1 MQLLVTTNVNIRSA
15 TQFLQKEE
23 HNLLKISFLED
34 LLELLVVIIVEG
46 FDFSFIKS
54 FNKYFSKPYFNPR
67 HHTLEEKEERNGE
80 KDERRGRKTERK
92 EERGEKNE
100 EKEMKLSR
108 KDERKEERRE
118 KKERKEDVEMK
129 EEKEMV
135 WHRAKSF
142 RTVAEFD
149 AWAYR
154 VHFYQTWAHRPPN
167 IQTMYGV
174 NHFYVCG
181 DPECPAECKV
191 FYHEDWRVTVYRRV
205 TVSHFHLIPEF
216 WIFNQQNNGENGR
229 RNSCMY
235 CLYSGK
241 YFMFLK
247 LFCII

>member
-1 MQLLVTTNVNIRSA
+1 MQLLVTTKFLWINWNFNSHLIFSVNIRSA

-129 EEKEMV
+129 EEKEV
-135 WHRAKSF
+135 
-142 RTVAEFD
+142 
-149 AWAYR
+149 
-154 VHFYQTWAHRPPN
+154 N
-167 IQTMYGV
+167 I
-174 NHFYVCG
+174 F
-181 DPECPAECKV
+181 
-191 FYHEDWRVTVYRRV
+191 
-205 TVSHFHLIPEF
+205 
-216 WIFNQQNNGENGR
+216 
-229 RNSCMY
+229 
-235 CLYSGK
+235 
-241 YFMFLK
+241 FMFFLPFFACASCI
-247 LFCII
+247 LFSSL

>member
-1 MQLLVTTNVNIRSA
+1 MSSASSDAVISHNKRQYKKRYSISPERRTQSPQDQFSRRSSRA
-15 TQFLQKEE
+15 VGG
-23 HNLLKISFLED
+23 N
-34 LLELLVVIIVEG
+34 
-46 FDFSFIKS
+46 
-54 FNKYFSKPYFNPR
+54 YRRSKPYFNPR

-181 DPECPAECKV
+181 MQKE
-191 FYHEDWRVTVYRRV
+191 H
-205 TVSHFHLIPEF
+205 
-216 WIFNQQNNGENGR
+216 
-229 RNSCMY
+229 
-235 CLYSGK
+235 
-241 YFMFLK
+241 
-247 LFCII
+247 